1 MRLAAPLWCDL
12 GCCSQTVV
20 IIKAAAKPR
29 LYSAA
34 SVTPRT
40 VTCNRDHAG
49 QLADRVASMPI
60 TRSNRDPPIVPFPSP
75 TPPRTHLPSLSAN
88 SPGYWLRHGPGGPT
102 RTPQTSIKKHLSNST
117 EMSLL
122 DDDDMIRM
130 ILSDNDTELVENK
143 MRTELVNIC
152 AQERELAIDVVKIQL
167 QKLKRAV
174 REDSHKLVKRIESIA
189 EELCSIIEKNKVEN
203 HDVSHQVKAISLNF
217 DGMDAILQEIGD
229 IEDVANSISN
239 RKRISVVKL

>member
-1 MRLAAPLWCDL
+1 
-12 GCCSQTVV
+12 
-20 IIKAAAKPR
+20 
-29 LYSAA
+29 
-34 SVTPRT
+34 
-40 VTCNRDHAG
+40 
-49 QLADRVASMPI
+49 
-60 TRSNRDPPIVPFPSP
+60 
-75 TPPRTHLPSLSAN
+75 
-88 SPGYWLRHGPGGPT
+88 
-102 RTPQTSIKKHLSNST
+102 
-117 EMSLL
+117 
-122 DDDDMIRM
+122 M

-239 RKRISVVKL
+239 RKRISVVKLSFLEAC